1 MDVFTVDDDSKRSN
15 YWDDVYIWIRIGS
28 RDSHYQSSRPLSSR
42 IFCLPV
48 LGFKLLATTLTTLL
62 ASLVIATI
70 KATRSLYKPHS
81 IFIANLMVADMMLVL
96 MGCLISTVMIA
107 GFAVGKEDLIDCNL
121 FWFLYVPGLVVSS
134 SYVIISGDMVIT
146 IAFPFKYKQAMT
158 PRVIAGM
165 IIVAW
170 ILAIIPFVPM
180 LVHGVL
186 TGILIL
192 HSMAP
197 ALPLVML

>member
-1 MDVFTVDDDSKRSN
+1 MMTASDQTTGMMSISGSGLDQGTVITNHQDPSLPG
-15 YWDDVYIWIRIGS
+15 YFAY
-28 RDSHYQSSRPLSSR
+28 LS
-42 IFCLPV
+42 

-62 ASLVIATI
+62 ASQVIATI
-70 KATRSLYKPHS
+70 KATRSLHKPHS

-96 MGCLISTVMIA
+96 IGCLISTVMIA

-121 FWFLYVPGLVVSS
+121 FRFLYVPGLVVSS
-134 SYVIISGDMVIT
+134 SYVIISGDMVIA

-180 LVHGVL
+180 LVHDVL